1 LAYLFQN
8 YEKAIFQ
15 QIKHLAFSGLGAM
28 LQNYLKIAY
37 RNLFKNKV
45 YSTINILG
53 LATGMAVAMLI
64 GLWIYDELSYN
75 KSFDNYDKLGQLQ
88 MYQTFNDQRGPQTA
102 IPLPVKKELQK
113 FPDFKEIALC
123 SWNFEHILA
132 NGENKFI
139 KNGMYAE
146 PEFTKMMSLKM
157 VKGVQNGLKEVNVIM
172 LSESLAKSLFGDADP
187 IGKTLKVDNK
197 TNLNVTG
204 VYQDFQSNSEFAE
217 VSHLLS
223 WNYYLAEQSWVKNA
237 LTQWGNNSWQ
247 CFVQFNQNADAETVH
262 PKIKDIVL
270 KNTDNDGKTAKPE
283 LFIHPMSKWHLYSGV
298 EDGKMTGGRIKFVWL
313 FGIIGAFVLLLAC
326 INFMNLSTARSE
338 KRAKEVGI
346 RKAVGSVRSQLIG
359 QFLSESLLTVFI
371 AFIISILLVTLSL
384 SWFSDISSKKISMP
398 WTNLYFWLIGFVF
411 ILITGLL
418 SGSYPAL
425 YLSSFDPIRVLKG
438 TFRVG
443 RFASIPRKVLV
454 VVQFTVSVTLIIGTI
469 IVYRQ
474 IQFAKNR
481 PIGYDRN
488 GLIYIQMNSPELQNA
503 NYETLRNELINT
515 GVVENM
521 CKSNSP
527 VTQVWSN
534 SIGFDWEGKDPNAQP
549 LFSQVSVSHDYVKT
563 VGMKIKEGRDFS
575 RTFKTDTAAVI
586 INESAAKIIGLKNPI
601 GKFIKWN
608 DDNKTPTQI
617 IGISKDMITESPYS
631 PTRPAF
637 YFINNG
643 WYSIYTVRLKTS
655 VSATAALE
663 KVGAVFKRINP
674 GSPFEYTFVDEDFG
688 KKFASEERIGTLA
701 TFFAILAVFISCL
714 GLFGLASFVAEQRT
728 KEIGVRKVLGASVF
742 NLWQLLSKDFVYL
755 VLISCLVSIP
765 IAYFYLDGWLEKYE
779 YRTQISWWIF
789 ALAALGALLITLLT
803 VSYQAIKAALMNPVK
818 SLKTE

>member
-1 LAYLFQN
+1 
-8 YEKAIFQ
+8 
-15 QIKHLAFSGLGAM
+15 M
-28 LQNYLKIAY
+28 LKNYLKIAL
-37 RNLFKNKV
+37 RNLVKNKV
-45 YSTINILG
+45 YSFINIFG
-53 LATGMAVAMLI
+53 LASGMAVAMLI

-75 KSFDNYDKLGQLQ
+75 KSFENYEKLGQVQ

-102 IPLPVKKELQK
+102 ISLPVKKELQK
-113 FPDFKEIALC
+113 FPDFKEIALT

-139 KNGMYAE
+139 KLGMYAE

-157 VKGVQNGLKEVNVIM
+157 VKGVQNGLKDVNVVM

-187 IGKTLKVDNK
+187 IGKILKVDNK
-197 TNLNVTG
+197 TNLSVTG

-217 VSHLLS
+217 VSHLIS

-237 LTQWGNNSWQ
+237 MTQWGNNSWQ
-247 CFVQFNQNADAETVH
+247 CFVQFNQNADADIVH

-270 KNTDNDGKTAKPE
+270 KNTDNEGKIAKPD

-298 EDGKMTGGRIKFVWL
+298 EAGKMTGGRIKFVWL

-346 RKAVGSVRSQLIG
+346 RKAVGSVRSQLIN

-371 AFIISILLVTLSL
+371 AFVFSILLVALSL

-398 WTNLYFWLIGFVF
+398 WANPYFWSISSVF
-411 ILITGLL
+411 TLVTGLL

-454 VVQFTVSVTLIIGTI
+454 VVQFTVSVTLIIGTM

-474 IQFAKNR
+474 IQFAKDR

-488 GLIYIQMNSPELQNA
+488 GLIYIRMNSPELQNA
-503 NYETLRNELINT
+503 NYETLRNDLLNT
-515 GVVENM
+515 GMVENF

-527 VTQVWSN
+527 VTQTWSN
-534 SIGFDWEGKDPNAQP
+534 STGFDWEGKDPNAQP
-549 LFSQVSVSHDYVKT
+549 LFNMVSVSHDYAKT

-575 RTFKTDTAAVI
+575 RAFKTDTVAVI
-586 INESAAKIIGLKNPI
+586 LNESAAKIIGLKNPI
-601 GKFIKWN
+601 GKYIKWN
-608 DDNKTPTQI
+608 DDKKTPFQI
-617 IGISKDMITESPYS
+617 IGIAKDMITDSPYS

-637 YFINNG
+637 YFNG
-643 WYSIYTVRLKTS
+643 WYNIYTVRLKTS
-655 VSATAALE
+655 VSATTALE
-663 KVGAVFKRINP
+663 KVGAVFKKINP
-674 GSPFEYTFVDEDFG
+674 GSPFEYTFVDEDYG
-688 KKFASEERIGTLA
+688 KKFAAEERIGKLA

-728 KEIGVRKVLGASVF
+728 KEIGVRKVLGASVL
-742 NLWQLLSKDFVYL
+742 NLWQLLSKDFVLL
-755 VLISCLVSIP
+755 VLISCGIAAP
-765 IAYFYLDGWLEKYE
+765 IAYFYMNDWLKTYD
-779 YRTQISWWIF
+779 YKIDIGF
-789 ALAALGALLITLLT
+789 GVFVLVMILAIVITLLT
-803 VSYQAIKAALMNPVK
+803 VSYQAIRAALMNPVK
-818 SLKTE
+818 SLRSE